1 MLKKYLSILSLMV
14 IFILS
19 GCNNAPITAESTGVW
34 NHFFIY
40 PFSQLIQF
48 VAIIFNDS
56 YGLAIIF
63 LTIIIR
69 FLIMPLTLKQ
79 TKNQE
84 KMKKIQP
91 EIKQLR
97 EKYTGKDRETQLKLQ
112 NELMTVYKKHE
123 INPISMG
130 CLPLLIQMPILFT
143 FYYAIIKTKEIA
155 LHNFLWFNL
164 GSADPLHLLPVL
176 AAITTFVQFKL
187 STSEVAEANPQMK
200 MMGYFMPIIILASAW
215 KLSAVLPL
223 YWIVG
228 NVFLTIQNVVLQK
241 IKRKTTSNSF

>member
-1 MLKKYLSILSLMV
+1 MLKKYLSILSLFA
-14 IFILS
+14 IFLLS
-19 GCNNAPITAESTGVW
+19 GCNNAPITADSTGIW

-40 PFSQLIQF
+40 PFSQIIQY
-48 VAIIFNDS
+48 VAYLFNDS
-56 YGLAIIF
+56 YGLAIVF

-69 FLIMPLTLKQ
+69 FLILPLTLKQ

-97 EKYTGKDRETQLKLQ
+97 EKYTGKDRESQLKLQ

-123 INPISMG
+123 VNPLSMG
-130 CLPLLIQMPILFT
+130 CLPLLIQMPILMA

-164 GSADPLHLLPVL
+164 GTADPIHLLPVL
-176 AAITTFVQFKL
+176 AALTTFVQYKL
-187 STSEVAEANPQMK
+187 STSELAAENPQMK
-200 MMGYFMPIIILASAW
+200 MMGYIMPIIILFSAW
-215 KLSAVLPL
+215 KLAAVLPL
-223 YWIVG
+223 YWMVG
-228 NVFLTIQNVVLQK
+228 NVFLTIQTVILK
-241 IKRKTTSNSF
+241 RIKKKTTSTSS